1 MTKIFFDCETD
12 GLLLDMTQVH
22 CIATIIDDGEVHS
35 FGPDELDEGVIESVL
50 SDRRFQADLGF
61 VLDPIPMPPLR
72 AALVRLGP
80 GGDYERIISESDV
93 LPGGD

>member
-1 MTKIFFDCETD
+1 MPRN
-12 GLLLDMTQVH
+12 
-22 CIATIIDDGEVHS
+22 
-35 FGPDELDEGVIESVL
+35 PDEIVSDAVIESVL

-80 GGDYERIISESDV
+80 GGDCERIISESDV

>member
-1 MTKIFFDCETD
+1 MP
-12 GLLLDMTQVH
+12 QN
-22 CIATIIDDGEVHS
+22 
-35 FGPDELDEGVIESVL
+35 PDEIVSDAMIESVL

-80 GGDYERIISESDV
+80 GGDYERIISDSDV
-93 LPGGD
+93 LPGGE